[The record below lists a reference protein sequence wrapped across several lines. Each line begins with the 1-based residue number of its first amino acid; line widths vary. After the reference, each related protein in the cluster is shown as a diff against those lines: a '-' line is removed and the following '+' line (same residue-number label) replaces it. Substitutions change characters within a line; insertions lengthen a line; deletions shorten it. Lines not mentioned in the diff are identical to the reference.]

1 MDKIHSDNY
10 YIDIIRFNIK
20 KYRKKLNMT
29 QQELADRS
37 SLSMNYIAKIESEKM
52 QRGLSIVSLGRIADA
67 LGIDIKNLFDKIDK

>member
-1 MDKIHSDNY
+1 MDTIHSDNY
-10 YIDIIRFNIK
+10 YLDMIRFNIK

>member
-67 LGIDIKNLFDKIDK
+67 LGIDI